1 MVFLSLLEEQNSLC
15 VVRQEDM
22 DGDSSDDQL
31 TRHSNDSGDDAQPS
45 KQAAQLWRCDNIV
58 CSVVYLSVT
67 LMASYACCILVLC
80 QMDKCVIDILSPCC
94 SPITVSQK

>member
-1 MVFLSLLEEQNSLC
+1 MVFLSLLEEQNSLF

-58 CSVVYLSVT
+58 L
-67 LMASYACCILVLC
+67 CCVFVGNFNGKLCMLHTGIVLNG
-80 QMDKCVIDILSPCC
+80 
-94 SPITVSQK
+94 